1 MDDEIEELKQQTSQ
15 GDRLD
20 EASDEQSR
28 HALKTAILEELER
41 IEEGEEQKAI
51 SVWDGPMAALV
62 RALENHPDQL
72 EELGHSLQDEL
83 GVDEGDVDRSEVI
96 RLALRLG
103 LRTASPEVVEATREA
118 VSDQATKNL

>member
-20 EASDEQSR
+20 EASAEQSH

-41 IEEGEEQKAI
+41 IEDGDEQKVV

-72 EELGHSLQDEL
+72 EELGHNLQDEL
-83 GVDEGDVDRSEVI
+83 GVDEEDVDRSEVL

>member
-41 IEEGEEQKAI
+41 IEEGDEQKVV

-62 RALENHPDQL
+62 RALENNPDQL